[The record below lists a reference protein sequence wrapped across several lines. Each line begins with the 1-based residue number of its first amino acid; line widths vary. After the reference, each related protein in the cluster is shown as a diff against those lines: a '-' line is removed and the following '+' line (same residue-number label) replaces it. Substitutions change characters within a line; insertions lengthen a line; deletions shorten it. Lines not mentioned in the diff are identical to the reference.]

1 MNHATTTHVARSAT
15 KVPLKVSNAVLI
27 AALTVGLAACSGVPR
42 PTEQIAV
49 SRVAIEQ
56 AQSAGAAELA
66 PAEFSSAR
74 VKLEQANAALLRD
87 DNLLARRLADEALAD
102 AQLAQSRTAT
112 ARSQRSVTE
121 LEESVRVLREE
132 LTRTPAR

>member
-27 AALTVGLAACSGVPR
+27 AARMVGLAACSGVPR